1 MKADLRNSDPMHT
14 DGAPSATPRPGASAR
29 ANDFHA
35 QLAARLRS
43 QPLAALDTQL
53 HAWVEQA
60 ERLVDHDCINLYA
73 GTNTMNPRAKALL
86 ASSIGVRPSL
96 GHPGEKYNKGVHEI
110 EKIEVLALELLK
122 RLFNASYAEYRVPS
136 GSIANLYAF
145 MATCTPGDTI
155 IAFADAAAGHPTHH
169 AIGAAGLYGLK
180 VLEMPFDAARM
191 DVDVDGLRLLAREA
205 RPKLL
210 IVAGSMC
217 LFPYNVAAV
226 RGIADEVGAKV
237 LYDAAHMGGL
247 IAGGAFQ
254 QPLAEG
260 AHLMTGSTYKS
271 FGGPPSGMV
280 LTTEASLAEKLD
292 RIAYP
297 GLTANFDAAKT
308 AALALAALDLLEHGR
323 DYARQMIANA
333 QALAEA
339 LAAAGVAVFRPAA
352 RDGFTVSQHVALDA
366 RPYGGGNRAA
376 ELIERANILFTSIG
390 LPLPPVAG
398 DANGIRIGTQEVT
411 RWGMQADAMRAV
423 ADLVAR
429 VLARG
434 ETPEHVRPDAIALR
448 ARYRTLHYI
457 RP

>member
-1 MKADLRNSDPMHT
+1 MTSKP
-14 DGAPSATPRPGASAR
+14 PRPGASRA
-29 ANDFHA
+29 ANDFHRD
-35 QLAARLRS
+35 LAAA
-43 QPLAALDTQL
+43 LAAIDLAGLDAQL
-53 HAWVEQA
+53 HAWVDSA
-60 ERLVDHDCINLYA
+60 ERLVDRDCINLYA

-110 EKIEVLALELLK
+110 ERIEVLAVELLK
-122 RLFNASYAEYRVPS
+122 RLFDAPYAEYRVPS

-145 MATCTPGDTI
+145 MATCRPGDTI
-155 IAFADAAAGHPTHH
+155 IAFDDAAAGHPTHH
-169 AIGAAGLYGLK
+169 AEGAAGLYGLN
-180 VLEMPFDAARM
+180 VLPMPFDAARM
-191 DVDVDGLRLLAREA
+191 DVDVDGLRRLAREA
-205 RPKLL
+205 KPRLI

-217 LFPYNVAAV
+217 LFPYDVAAV
-226 RGIADEVGAKV
+226 RAIADEVGAWV

-280 LTTEASLAEKLD
+280 LTTEAVLAERLD

-308 AALALAALDLLEHGR
+308 AALALATMDLIEHGR
-323 DYARQMIANA
+323 AYAQQMIANA

-339 LAAAGVAVFRPAA
+339 LAAHGVAVFKPAA

-366 RPYGGGNRAA
+366 RPYGGGNRACA
-376 ELIERANILFTSIG
+376 HIERANILFTSIG
-390 LPLPPVAG
+390 LPLPAVAG

-411 RWGMQADAMRAV
+411 RWGLREDALRAV
-423 ADLVAR
+423 AKLIAR
-429 VLARG
+429 VLVHG
-434 ETPEHVRPDAIALR
+434 EAPERVRTDALALR
-448 ARYRTLHYI
+448 ADYQRLHFV
-457 RP
+457 RN

>member
-1 MKADLRNSDPMHT
+1 MST
-14 DGAPSATPRPGASAR
+14 DRIPHVCPRPGASDA
-29 ANDFHA
+29 ANRFHA
-35 QLAARLRS
+35 ELAATLQS
-43 QPLAALDTQL
+43 QPLAALAARLYD
-53 HAWVEQA
+53 WVDSA

-86 ASSIGVRPSL
+86 ASAIGVRPSL

-110 EKIEVLALELLK
+110 ERIEVLAIELLK
-122 RLFNASYAEYRVPS
+122 RLFNAPYAEYRVPS

-145 MATCTPGDTI
+145 MATCKAGDTI
-155 IAFADAAAGHPTHH
+155 VAFDDAAGGHPTHH

-180 VLEMPFDAARM
+180 VLAMPFDSARM
-191 DVDVDGLRLLAREA
+191 DVDVDGLRQLARDA
-205 RPKLL
+205 KPKLI

-217 LFPYNVAAV
+217 LFPYDVRAV
-226 RGIADEVGAKV
+226 REIADEAGAWV

-280 LTTEASLAEKLD
+280 LTTEAQLAERLD
-292 RIAYP
+292 HIAYP

-308 AALALAALDLLEHGR
+308 AALALATMDLLEHGR
-323 DYARQMIANA
+323 AYAQQMIANA

-339 LAAAGVAVFRPAA
+339 LAAQGVAVFKPAA
-352 RDGFTVSQHVALDA
+352 RDQFTVSQHVALDA
-366 RPYGGGNRAA
+366 RPYGGGNRASA
-376 ELIERANILFTSIG
+376 HIERANILFTSIG
-390 LPLPPVAG
+390 LPLPAVTD

-411 RWGMQADAMRAV
+411 RWGMREEVMREV
-423 ADLVAR
+423 ARLVAR
-429 VLARG
+429 VLVRG
-434 ETPEHVRPDAIALR
+434 EAPERVCADAVALR
-448 ARYRTLHYI
+448 ARYQRLHFI
-457 RP
+457 RG

>member
-1 MKADLRNSDPMHT
+1 MKDISIP
-14 DGAPSATPRPGASAR
+14 PRPGASEA
-29 ANDFHA
+29 ANHFHA
-35 QLAARLRS
+35 DLAAQL
-43 QPLAALDTQL
+43 LAQSLDSLDAQL
-53 HAWVEQA
+53 HESVGTA

-122 RLFNASYAEYRVPS
+122 RLFNAPYAEYRVPS

-145 MATCTPGDTI
+145 MATCRPGDTI
-155 IAFADAAAGHPTHH
+155 IAFDDAAAGHPTHH
-169 AIGAAGLYGLK
+169 AEGAAGLYGLK
-180 VLEMPFDAARM
+180 VLAMPFDAARM
-191 DVDVDGLRLLAREA
+191 DVDVDGLRRLARDA
-205 RPKLL
+205 RPKLV

-217 LFPYNVAAV
+217 LYPYDVAAV
-226 RGIADEVGAKV
+226 RAIADEVGAWV

-280 LTTEASLAEKLD
+280 LTTEAVLAERLD

-308 AALALAALDLLEHGR
+308 AALALATMDLLEYGR
-323 DYARQMIANA
+323 AYARQMIANA

-339 LAAAGVAVFRPAA
+339 LAAEGVAVFRPAA

-366 RPYGGGNRAA
+366 RPYGGGNRAS
-376 ELIERANILFTSIG
+376 EHIERANILFTSIG
-390 LPLPPVAG
+390 LPLPAVAG

-411 RWGMQADAMRAV
+411 RWGLREDALREV
-423 ADLVAR
+423 ARLIAR
-429 VLARG
+429 VLVRG
-434 ETPEHVRPDAIALR
+434 EAPERVRADALALR
-448 ARYRTLHYI
+448 ADYQRLHFV
-457 RP
+457 RN

>member
-1 MKADLRNSDPMHT
+1 M
-14 DGAPSATPRPGASAR
+14 SAEDTSRAAPRPGASDA
-29 ANDFHA
+29 ANRFHA
-35 QLAARLRS
+35 DLAARLQS
-43 QPLAALDTQL
+43 QKIASLDAQL
-53 HAWVEQA
+53 HDWVRAA
-60 ERLVDHDCINLYA
+60 ERLVDRDCINLYA
-73 GTNTMNPRAKALL
+73 GTNTMNPRAGRLL

-110 EKIEVLALELLK
+110 EQIEVLALELLK
-122 RLFNASYAEYRVPS
+122 RLFNAPYAEVRVPS

-145 MATCTPGDTI
+145 MATCQPGDTI
-155 IAFADAAAGHPTHH
+155 IAFDDAAAGHPTHH
-169 AIGAAGLYGLK
+169 AEGAAGLYGLK
-180 VLEMPFDAARM
+180 VLAMPFDAARM
-191 DVDVDGLRLLAREA
+191 DVDVDGLRRLAREA
-205 RPKLL
+205 KPKLV
-210 IVAGSMC
+210 VAGSMC
-217 LFPYNVAAV
+217 LYPYDVRAV
-226 RGIADEVGAKV
+226 RGIADEVGAWV

-280 LTTEASLAEKLD
+280 LTTEALLAERLD

-308 AALALAALDLLEHGR
+308 AALALATLDLIEHGR
-323 DYARQMIANA
+323 AYARQMIANA

-339 LAAAGVAVFRPAA
+339 LASEGVAVFKPAA

-366 RPYGGGNRAA
+366 RPYGGGNRASA
-376 ELIERANILFTSIG
+376 HIERANILFTSIG
-390 LPLPPVAG
+390 LPLPAVPG

-411 RWGMQADAMRAV
+411 RWGMKEDALREV
-423 ADLVAR
+423 AKLVAR

-434 ETPEHVRPDAIALR
+434 EAPERVRADALALR
-448 ARYRTLHYI
+448 AQYQRLHFV
-457 RP
+457 RE